1 MTTLRFLS
9 NVALISLSLLLHFH
23 HHAQATPDTLYV
35 SENIYIAP
43 GDTMVIDAGQVVMFT
58 GYFNILVEGTLIAE
72 GSQNA
77 PITFTVNDT
86 LNLHDTQL
94 QSGAWNGIRFAESEG
109 ARSENN
115 LSVFR
120 HCVFEYSKATSDD
133 FGNGGVFSITGGRQ
147 VIIEDCV
154 FHHNYSS
161 IAGGAV
167 YINGASPVITRSS
180 FVHNTAHSHNINE
193 RSNGGAVHLQQSEA
207 EISYCY
213 FEKNRS
219 IMPGQESAYGGAISV
234 IAADPQIFNN
244 IIYDNYAP
252 LGGGIGFLMA
262 NGANPVSNNL
272 IIHNS
277 ALLAGGGLSFIGSSP
292 VVSNNTV
299 LYNHANSHGGGLFMY
314 DHSAPVFYNCIFRY
328 NSAFIGNELFV
339 WDASD
344 TEFYHSNIEG
354 GFDGFE
360 GGIDPD
366 MVFVNNIDEDP
377 MFTGYGDHP
386 YSLHPDSPC
395 INAGYENSESINP
408 WPYDLAGNP
417 RLSGSAMDIGA
428 YEYQGQAEDLFSV
441 LFSLQNEDDDP
452 VENAVI
458 ELNGVV
464 NNPGDYLFDD
474 LLPGTYPFTIQK
486 TCYAVYEGEVAVI
499 DSDVD
504 VEVLMAWIP
513 GDVNG
518 DQLVNVMDIITLVNF
533 FVGLNPHPFCLENA
547 DANADGVIN
556 VLDAIQITHIFSSD
570 L

>member
-1 MTTLRFLS
+1 MTALRFPS
-9 NVALISLSLLLHFH
+9 NVALISLFTILFF
-23 HHAQATPDTLYV
+23 QTPGQGMPNTLYV
-35 SENIYIAP
+35 SDNIYIAP
-43 GDTMVIDAGQVVMFT
+43 DDTMVIDAGQVVMFT
-58 GYFNILVEGTLIAE
+58 GYYNIIVDGTLIAE
-72 GSQNA
+72 GTVDA

-86 LNLHDTQL
+86 LNLHDTQK
-94 QSGAWNGIRFAESEG
+94 QTGAWNGIRFAESESV
-109 ARSENN
+109 RSENN

-120 HCVFEYSKATSDD
+120 HCVFEYSKATSED

-147 VIIEDCV
+147 VIIEDC
-154 FHHNYSS
+154 FFRHNYSS

-167 YINGASPVITRSS
+167 YINGASPQITRSS
-180 FVHNTAHSHNINE
+180 FVHNTAHSHNILE
-193 RSNGGAVHLQQSEA
+193 RSNGGAVHIQQSEA

-262 NGANPVSNNL
+262 NGANPISNNL
-272 IIHNS
+272 VIHNA

-299 LYNHANSHGGGLFMY
+299 LYNHANSHGGGIFMY

-328 NSAFIGNELFV
+328 NSSFIGNELFV
-339 WDASD
+339 WDLSN

-377 MFTGYGDHP
+377 LFSGDENHP
-386 YSLHPDSPC
+386 YSLNQNSPC
-395 INAGYENSESINP
+395 IDAGYEDSESINP
-408 WPYDLAGNP
+408 YPFDLAGNP

-428 YEYQGQAEDLFSV
+428 YEYQGQAEDTFSV
-441 LFSLQNEDDDP
+441 LFVLHNEFGDP

-458 ELNGVV
+458 ELNGVANV
-464 NNPGDYLFDD
+464 AGDYLFDD
-474 LLPGTYPFTIQK
+474 LLPGTYSFTIFK
-486 TCYAVYEGEVAVI
+486 TCYADYEDQVI
-499 DSDVD
+499 VISSDVD
-504 VEVLMAWIP
+504 VEVILDWIP

-518 DQLVNVMDIITLVNF
+518 DQLVNVMDIITLANH
-533 FVGLNPHPFCLENA
+533 FVGFNPQPFCFENA
-547 DANADGVIN
+547 DANADGVVN
-556 VLDAIQITHIFSSD
+556 VLDAILITHIFSSD